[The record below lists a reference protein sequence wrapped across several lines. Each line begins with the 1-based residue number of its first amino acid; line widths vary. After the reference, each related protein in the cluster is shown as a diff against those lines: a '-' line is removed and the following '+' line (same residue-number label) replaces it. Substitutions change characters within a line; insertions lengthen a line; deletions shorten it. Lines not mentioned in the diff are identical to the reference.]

1 MKVTDEAQAFL
12 APILAAYEAL
22 DTICVFDSS
31 CDCGSEHG
39 DATHHHLSLSLEAP
53 LPDDIVIPIN
63 GHLNVAWNKELNEK
77 VANIVIDYNDA
88 GLFVRQ

>member
-31 CDCGSEHG
+31 V
-39 DATHHHLSLSLEAP
+39 
-53 LPDDIVIPIN
+53 IVGVNTVTQPIITF
-63 GHLNVAWNKELNEK
+63 HCH
-77 VANIVIDYNDA
+77 
-88 GLFVRQ
+88 